1 MPHNQFVKKG
11 KKKKR
16 KKKRGGQESWR
27 RWAFAQTHVEVIQGK
42 GKLDL
47 CHFGIRQDYMQVMKT
62 LTRYLPS
69 YWCNFFSV
77 VYKKGGSFTNWIVNF
92 IYENSLQKLSDTKA
106 SGSVFWAIASD
117 LDNVPKLQIEKD
129 NQHVIDKKDMT
140 VLLTCCGISGNRH
153 VEFRQARGTHLF
165 TVA

>member
-1 MPHNQFVKKG
+1 MPHNQFVKKE
-11 KKKKR
+11 KEK
-16 KKKRGGQESWR
+16 GGQESWR
-27 RWAFAQTHVEVIQGK
+27 RWAFAQIHVEVIYSN

-47 CHFGIRQDYMQVMKT
+47 CHFRIRQDCMQVMNT
-62 LTRYLPS
+62 VTRCLPS
-69 YWCNFFSV
+69 YWYNFISV
-77 VYKKGGSFTNWIVNF
+77 VYKKDGSFTNCIVNF
-92 IYENSLQKLSDTKA
+92 IYENSLQKLWDTRA

-129 NQHVIDKKDMT
+129 NQHVVDKTDMT

>member
-1 MPHNQFVKKG
+1 MPHNQFVKKE
-11 KKKKR
+11 KKKS
-16 KKKRGGQESWR
+16 GGQESWR
-27 RWAFAQTHVEVIQGK
+27 KWAFAQTHVEVIYN

-47 CHFGIRQDYMQVMKT
+47 CHFGIRHDYVQVMST

-69 YWCNFFSV
+69 YWYNFFST
-77 VYKKGGSFTNWIVNF
+77 VYKKGRSFTNCIVKF
-92 IYENSLQKLSDTKA
+92 VYEYSLQKLSDTRA

-129 NQHVIDKKDMT
+129 NQHVVDKTDMT

-153 VEFRQARGTHLF
+153 VEFRQARGTHLL